1 MASTQ
6 TTIDAGLLTRLCAG
20 GHENATTVAPDGSQ
34 DPLDLPFPVAVSL
47 VAVLLCLSGLF
58 SGLTLGLMSLDR
70 LNLQVI
76 EKGGDAKE
84 RKWAATIRPLRDQG
98 NLLLCTLLL
107 GNTLVNSL
115 ISILLDSVTQGM
127 VAVLVATFVILIF
140 GEIIPQAICVR
151 FGLAIGALFKPVV
164 YIFIIWCVRCS
175 GPPLPPAPDRLAAS
189 LPPSHHRSRCGTRAD
204 LASSH
209 PHAPATTDRAR
220 CSFYPV
226 TYPISKLLDL
236 LLGRDIGQVYTK
248 QELKHLISIHCNDVD
263 ANPVCGLTNDDH
275 KLLRGA
281 FEYKER
287 SVRDVMTA
295 LDHVFML
302 ELSTRL
308 CPKTL
313 LEIYRMGFTRIPVY
327 QRTRSMIVGV
337 LYTKDLILI
346 DPDDDVELAS
356 IIGFREAAG
365 EELPTQ
371 SMVIDEGT
379 KLDEVLKI
387 FKQTCSQ

>member
-1 MASTQ
+1 MGWWSFVASSRVEKKAAPAKGARKAADAVPADENAAAQ

-151 FGLAIGALFKPVV
+151 FGLACPI
-164 YIFIIWCVRCS
+164 C
-175 GPPLPPAPDRLAAS
+175 
-189 LPPSHHRSRCGTRAD
+189 
-204 LASSH
+204 
-209 PHAPATTDRAR
+209 
-220 CSFYPV
+220 
-226 TYPISKLLDL
+226 TYRKD
-236 LLGRDIGQVYTK
+236 
-248 QELKHLISIHCNDVD
+248 KH
-263 ANPVCGLTNDDH
+263 
-275 KLLRGA
+275 
-281 FEYKER
+281 
-287 SVRDVMTA
+287 
-295 LDHVFML
+295 
-302 ELSTRL
+302 
-308 CPKTL
+308 
-313 LEIYRMGFTRIPVY
+313 
-327 QRTRSMIVGV
+327 
-337 LYTKDLILI
+337 
-346 DPDDDVELAS
+346 
-356 IIGFREAAG
+356 
-365 EELPTQ
+365 
-371 SMVIDEGT
+371 
-379 KLDEVLKI
+379 
-387 FKQTCSQ
+387 